1 MQHKVYK
8 DIHRIYIYRILKLD
22 NERINGE
29 LMSKKKIKIMKD
41 VLSLGKDVETFYEKE
56 ITKFGN
62 SAKIDA
68 PKAYIG
74 QRAYIIVIKR

>member
-1 MQHKVYK
+1 MVKKK
-8 DIHRIYIYRILKLD
+8 DIKT
-22 NERINGE
+22 
-29 LMSKKKIKIMKD
+29 IKE
-41 VLSLGKDVETFYEKE
+41 VLLLGKDVETFFEKK
-56 ITKFGN
+56 ITRFGN

>member
-1 MQHKVYK
+1 
-8 DIHRIYIYRILKLD
+8 
-22 NERINGE
+22 
-29 LMSKKKIKIMKD
+29 MSKKKIKIMKD